1 MPLTLTHC
9 IFLSMILKG
18 AQNTFSQQRYHT
30 RQLVVFLRPLK
41 KDALTEFCISGC
53 GRYTIPGNREVA
65 RRSVDGF
72 EHPEFSIS
80 EAPIK
85 KINRG
90 AL

>member
-1 MPLTLTHC
+1 
-9 IFLSMILKG
+9 MILKG